1 MKSGGGWPHT
11 AIGGSWVNAPLFCS
25 ECVTGGEK
33 SFCNLELSQ
42 FAESLGRKQNVAAQS
57 E

>member
-1 MKSGGGWPHT
+1 MKSVAGCPHT
-11 AIGGSWVNAPLFCS
+11 AIGGSWINAPLFCS
-25 ECVTGGEK
+25 ECVTGSEK
-33 SFCNLELSQ
+33 SFCNPELSQ